1 MAKGWKSK
9 IFPNFNRDGRST
21 SVKPVEFSFFE
32 NTILWSSNNIKIKPL
47 AQMVS
52 SEANVMF
59 KTQFDGNGSI
69 LAEIQ
74 AFEKT

>member
-1 MAKGWKSK
+1 M
-9 IFPNFNRDGRST
+9 
-21 SVKPVEFSFFE
+21 
-32 NTILWSSNNIKIKPL
+32 ILRQHEDKPL

-74 AFEKT
+74 AFEKTWIFRVSALVYVFY